1 MTKTANISK
10 ENEIAFIALSN
21 PPMNALSQG
30 VRAGLKKGVEDAL
43 NDSAIKAIVI
53 HGDGNVFSAG
63 ADISEFHLPAEEPH
77 LPDVC
82 DLIEQSEKPVI
93 AAIHGFALGGAFEI
107 ALSTHFRIAT
117 KEASV
122 GLPEV
127 HLGLLPG
134 SAGTQRT
141 PRLVGVK
148 SAIDIMTTGK
158 PVKAEKALA
167 IGAIDEI
174 VDELKSGA
182 IAFAKKVIENATP
195 LKRLSKTEEKV
206 ENNSD
211 NLEVIAQQRA
221 AWERNSPN
229 LNAPQKI
236 IDCVE
241 QAVMLDYAD
250 GMNFEQETFKALM
263 DSEQSKSL
271 IHAFFAERKSNK
283 IPELEKGAKPR
294 PISKL
299 GVIGGGTMGSGITI
313 AALNAGLPVTMVERD
328 QESLE
333 RGIENVK
340 KVYRRDVEKGRLSQE
355 KADKILSNYTTST
368 DLKELA
374 DKDMIIEAVFEELE
388 VKKGVFSQLN
398 DIAKEGAVLAS
409 NTSYLDIDKIASA
422 TERVGDVIGLHFFS
436 PANIMRLLEIVV
448 PTNVKDDVVATGFQ
462 LAKILKKVPV
472 RAGNCDGFI
481 GNRVLENYAKA
492 ANYMM
497 EDGTSPYAID
507 KAIVEFGYP
516 MGPFQMFDLAGGDI
530 GWADRKRKAAF
541 RSNEERYVT
550 IADRICEKGWFGQK
564 TGRGYYKY
572 TPGARRGEEDPE
584 VLSII
589 EEERKARNVEAKSL
603 SSDEIRRRYFAA
615 MVNEGAKVL
624 EEKMAL
630 RPSDID
636 VTKLFG
642 YGFPRHMGGP
652 MRYADVYG
660 VENILNDLKEFEKED
675 PYFWKPAELIVKL
688 VADGKNFNSLN

>member
-30 VRAGLKKGVEDAL
+30 VRAGLKKGIEDAL

-167 IGAIDEI
+167 IGAIDEV

-182 IAFAKKVIENATP
+182 IAFAKKVIENSTP

-241 QAVMLDYAD
+241 QAVILDYD
-250 GMNFEQETFKALM
+250 GGMNFEQETFKALM

-328 QESLE
+328 HESLE

-422 TERVGDVIGLHFFS
+422 TERDGDVIGLHFFS

-589 EEERKARNVEAKSL
+589 EEERKARNVKAKSL

>member
-660 VENILNDLKEFEKED
+660 VENILKDLKEFEKED

>member
-1 MTKTANISK
+1 MTKTANVSK

-660 VENILNDLKEFEKED
+660 VENILKDLKEFEKED

>member
-30 VRAGLKKGVEDAL
+30 VRAGLKRAVKDAL

-53 HGDGNVFSAG
+53 HGEGNVFSAG

-117 KEASV
+117 KEGSV

-182 IAFAKKVIENATP
+182 IAFAKKVIENSTP
-195 LKRLSKTEEKV
+195 LKRLSKTGEKV

-241 QAVMLDYAD
+241 QAVMLDYAG

-550 IADRICEKGWFGQK
+550 IADRICERGWFGQK

-675 PYFWKPAELIVKL
+675 PYFWKPAALIVKL

>member
-1 MTKTANISK
+1 MTKTAHLSK

-21 PPMNALSQG
+21 APMNALSQG
-30 VRAGLKKGVEDAL
+30 VRAGLRKGVEEAL
-43 NDSAIKAIVI
+43 SDNSIKAIVI

-63 ADISEFHLPAEEPH
+63 ADISEFHLPAVEPH

-117 KEASV
+117 KEASI

-174 VDELKSGA
+174 VDDLKSGA

-195 LKRLSKTEEKV
+195 LKRVSKSEERV
-206 ENNSD
+206 ENNSE
-211 NLEVIAQQRA
+211 NLEVIAQERA
-221 AWERNSPN
+221 MWKKNSPH

-241 QAVMLDYAD
+241 QAVLLDYAG
-250 GMNFEQETFKALM
+250 GMNFEQKTFQGLM
-263 DSEQSKSL
+263 DSDQSKSL

-283 IPELEKGAKPR
+283 IPELERGAKPR

-313 AALNAGLPVTMVERD
+313 AALNSGLPVTMVERD

-355 KADKILSNYTTST
+355 KADKILSNYSTST
-368 DLKELA
+368 HLKDLS
-374 DKDMIIEAVFEELE
+374 DKDMIIEAVFEELD

-422 TERVGDVIGLHFFS
+422 TDRVGDVIGLHFFS

-497 EDGTSPYAID
+497 EDGTSPYDID

-541 RSNEERYVT
+541 RSNEERYVS

-589 EEERKARNVEAKSL
+589 QEERKVKGIEARSL

-660 VENILNDLKEFEKED
+660 IENILNDLKEFEKED

-688 VADGKNFNSLN
+688 VEEGKDFNSLN

>member
-30 VRAGLKKGVEDAL
+30 VRAGLKKAVEDAL

-550 IADRICEKGWFGQK
+550 IADRICERGWFGQK

>member
-30 VRAGLKKGVEDAL
+30 VRAGLKRAVKDAL

-53 HGDGNVFSAG
+53 HGEGNVFSAG

-167 IGAIDEI
+167 IGAIDEV

-241 QAVMLDYAD
+241 QAVMLDYAG

-550 IADRICEKGWFGQK
+550 IADRICERGWFGQK

>member
-30 VRAGLKKGVEDAL
+30 VRAGLKKGIEDAL

-182 IAFAKKVIENATP
+182 IAFAKKVIKNATP

-206 ENNSD
+206 KNNSD

-221 AWERNSPN
+221 AWEKNSPY

-241 QAVMLDYAD
+241 QAVMLDYAG
-250 GMNFEQETFKALM
+250 GMNFEQETFRELM

-422 TERVGDVIGLHFFS
+422 TERDGDVIGLHFFS